1 MQTPLPVLKAI
12 TRAGIPGL
20 FLLTL
25 TLMMASSALA
35 QSIEG
40 LPTIE
45 ELSAPN
51 ETSTAMRIFASMF
64 GNEFVSSPLTQIG
77 PATGLLGNVFFIFNG
92 ALFVVGTAFILYSA
106 IMMTA
111 VSAHKGE
118 VLGERMSSLWIPIR
132 LGTGIFGMAPVFMGF
147 SMAQAV
153 MFLIAILGN
162 NLGDMMSRKA
172 IELNDQFEVVVPAPG
187 LSDVQMP
194 VAINQGVAENLFAM
208 HVCFNMYGSNRQA
221 MEGNNNWFTRGI
233 STIRNS
239 VRESW
244 AGREA
249 LGTPGVIVAK
259 DGSISVSGIP
269 INCGGIKII
278 DQIDAQM
285 SIDKDGSISNTAS
298 KTRDDSGL
306 AGRLGFRNSAVQ
318 YDKVK
323 EVSREIL
330 AIRKQKLLDLNDVV
344 GKLAFEWSKTFADEK
359 AETPAQYPASA
370 LLKTTMEIS
379 NAEKA
384 EVKARLDKLTSGEG
398 GGLIARRAKEKMLE
412 GGWMTLGSWYSVFAE
427 SNAAIQSAAVATR
440 LEPIPME
447 LETKGLPESVQLAF
461 STLLKQKENID
472 QSCMMI
478 TEKNPTG
485 NCAPM
490 QNFLLTMLDATVN
503 DTGGANMVN
512 PIIASKNIGDWML
525 VSTGTA
531 IIAAKLAGYAKDG
544 SDVTFLGIKVSGPVK
559 VAADIAQTIAVAA
572 SSPTGPALAAFL
584 GSPIWPMILSAF
596 LVMGIMLAVY
606 LPLIPFITWFTAS
619 ISYFASV
626 VEGLVAAQVWAFSH
640 LHTEGEGMG
649 QRTEKGYVYML
660 NMLLRPA
667 LMILGFFFASA
678 ILVLLGT
685 FFFHQMGPAIANLQG
700 NTTTGF
706 LIMLGLVML
715 FMGVTIS
722 MVQTVFNMVY
732 EVPDRVIAWFGH
744 GMEARMAKEM
754 DHNLETKVGQGARWS
769 AGAAGGAVG
778 MDRLGKKMDKGQ
790 R

>member
-1 MQTPLPVLKAI
+1 MQIPSSLLKAI
-12 TRAGIPGL
+12 FRAGMLGL
-20 FLLTL
+20 FLFA
-25 TLMMASSALA
+25 LMSLMASGVFA

-244 AGREA
+244 AGKEV
-249 LGTPGVIVAK
+249 LGESGVVVAK

-278 DQIDAQM
+278 DQIDGQ
-285 SIDKDGSISNTAS
+285 
-298 KTRDDSGL
+298 TRDDSGV

-323 EVSREIL
+323 EVSKEIL
-330 AIRKQKLLDLNDVV
+330 VIRKQKLLDLNDAV
-344 GKLAFEWSKTFADEK
+344 GRLAFEWSKTFADEK
-359 AETPAQYPASA
+359 AETPVQYPASA

-398 GGLIARRAKEKMLE
+398 GGVIAQRAKEKMLE

-427 SNAAIQSAAVATR
+427 SNAAIQSAAVATH

-478 TEKNPTG
+478 TENNPTG

-490 QNFLLTMLDATVN
+490 QNFLLTMLDVTVN
-503 DTGGANMVN
+503 DTGGTDMVN

-531 IIAAKLAGYAKDG
+531 LIAGEIAGLAKEG
-544 SDVTFLGIKVSGPVK
+544 SDISFLGIKFSGVVK
-559 VAADIAQTIAVAA
+559 VAADIAQKAAVAV
-572 SSPTGPALAAFL
+572 SGPAGPILATFV
-584 GSPIWPMILSAF
+584 GSPIWPMMLSVF
-596 LVMGIMLAVY
+596 LVMGIMLAIY

-649 QRTEKGYVYML
+649 QRAEKGYVYML

-685 FFFHQMGPAIANLQG
+685 FFFQQMGPAIANLQG
-700 NTTTGF
+700 NTMTGP
-706 LIMLGLVML
+706 LVILGLVML

-769 AGAAGGAVG
+769 AGAVGGAFG
-778 MDRLGKKMDKGQ
+778 ADRLGKKIDNRQK
-790 R
+790 